1 MSFLF
6 LLKIQSALGYNS
18 FIMPDSIFEITLEKL
33 TYGGEAMGRLPDG
46 RAVFVPFGLPNEIVK
61 IKLTQEKQNFARGEI
76 LEIIKSSTE
85 RIQPKC
91 KHLFSPLLAGEGL
104 GVRSCGGCHYQHL
117 TYENQLK
124 AKTEILRDQL
134 QRIGKIENPPVQAM
148 IPSPNQWNYRNN
160 IQFHLTEEGKVGF
173 IHSKG
178 NSAFAI
184 EECHLPE
191 NQIDSFWKELNF
203 ESNLNIER
211 ISLRNGDEN
220 DLMLILESESPET
233 PELEVEAD
241 VSVIH
246 VYENHPVVIAGQEH
260 TFIKILDK
268 DFKVSAQSFFQV
280 NTNMAE
286 KMVEYLITQL
296 PITNSAT
303 TLLDVYCGVG
313 LFSKFFANKY
323 HKVIGIE
330 SSPSAC
336 EDFVFNL
343 DEFDNVDLYEGS
355 AEEILPKLVGQIT
368 NLTHVI
374 VDPPRAGIEKHALDA
389 IVNIKPQII
398 AYVSCDPSTLARDA
412 ARLIKAGYQLKS
424 VTPFDLFPQ
433 TYHIE
438 SISIFTV
445 PQV

>member
-1 MSFLF
+1 MKKTKEERQSCLSSF
-6 LLKIQSALGYNS
+6 LLKIQSALGYNVL
-18 FIMPDSIFEITLEKL
+18 IMPDSTFEITLEKL

-76 LEIIKSSTE
+76 LEIIKSSPE

-91 KHLFSPLLAGEGL
+91 IHFTQ
-104 GVRSCGGCHYQHL
+104 CGGCHYQHL
-117 TYENQLK
+117 TYKKQLI
-124 AKTEILRDQL
+124 AKTDILKDQL
-134 QRIGKIENPPVQAM
+134 QRIGKIEKPPVQAM
-148 IPSPNQWNYRNN
+148 IPSPNQWNYRNH
-160 IQFHLTEEGKVGF
+160 IQFHLTNKGELGF
-173 IHSKG
+173 INSKG

-191 NQIDSFWKELNF
+191 SSIGSFWKELQF
-203 ESNLNIER
+203 ESNTNVDR
-211 ISLRNGDEN
+211 VSLRNGDEN

-280 NTNMAE
+280 NTHMAE
-286 KMVEYLITQL
+286 KMVEHLLNQL
-296 PITNSAT
+296 PVSLSTC
-303 TLLDVYCGVG
+303 LLDIYCGVG

-323 HKVIGIE
+323 KKIIGIE

-336 EDFVFNL
+336 DDFVYNL
-343 DEFDNVDLYEGS
+343 DEFENIDLYEGS
-355 AEEILPKLVGQIT
+355 AEEILPKLEGQIT

-412 ARLIKAGYQLKS
+412 ARLIKAGYQLKN

>member
-46 RAVFVPFGLPNEIVK
+46 RAVFVLFGLPNEIVK

-76 LEIIKSSTE
+76 IEILKPSAE
-85 RIQPKC
+85 RIQAKC
-91 KHLFSPLLAGEGL
+91 KHFGE
-104 GVRSCGGCHYQHL
+104 CGGCHYQHL